1 MGVEARSTLPLVTDV
16 QRLTHVL
23 GLRLEQAL
31 TDPQLSQAEAHVL
44 SLLGPRGQATIAE
57 LQSGVRHRTSTLT
70 GILDRLTDK
79 GLVERCI
86 NPVDRRSFVI
96 VATDAGNTAAARVRD
111 VMAEVERGLTTAV
124 SPDELAIFR
133 DVLARLA
140 ATQAD
145 TARPAVER

>member
-1 MGVEARSTLPLVTDV
+1 MGVEPQPTLPLVTDV
-16 QRLTHVL
+16 QRLAHIL

-70 GILDRLTDK
+70 GIIDRLTDK
-79 GLVERCI
+79 GLVERRI

-96 VATDAGNTAAARVRD
+96 VATDAGATAAARVRV
-111 VMAEVERGLTTAV
+111 VMAAVERDLTRAL
-124 SPDELAIFR
+124 SADELSFFR
-133 DVLARLA
+133 EALARLA
-140 ATQAD
+140 ATHTDAP
-145 TARPAVER
+145 RPGVER